1 MKTPRNALRAATRIA
16 ERAGALLLRNFRG
29 ARRIE
34 LKRGEGN
41 LVTDMDFASE
51 ELIVRA
57 LRREF
62 PDHSVVAEE
71 RGELRRDSPFC
82 WHVDPLDGTANYA
95 HGFPHWCVSI
105 ALDGHVGVVFN
116 PNGPELFAAQR
127 GRGARRNGRPI
138 RVSRVSRLADAFLAT
153 GFSYHPPSKRRNLV
167 HFRRFMQ
174 RTRAIRRAGSAAL
187 DLAYTAAGVF
197 DGFWEFSLGTWDLA
211 AGVLL
216 IREAGGR
223 VTNFRGGA
231 FDLED
236 GEALATNGKLHNAMV
251 RVLNRA

>member
-1 MKTPRNALRAATRIA
+1 MKTPPHALRAAIRIA
-16 ERAGALLLRNFRG
+16 ERAGALLRRNFRG

-34 LKRGEGN
+34 FKRGEGN
-41 LVTDMDFASE
+41 LVTDMDHASE

-62 PDHSVVAEE
+62 PDHAIVAEE
-71 RGELRRDSPFC
+71 RGELRRDSPYR

-95 HGFPHWCVSI
+95 HAFPHWCVSI
-105 ALDGHVGVVFN
+105 ALEGHVGVVFN
-116 PNGPELFAAQR
+116 PNGPELFAAQV
-127 GRGARRNGRPI
+127 GRGATRNGRPI

-153 GFSYHPPSKRRNLV
+153 GFSYHPPLKRRNLV
-167 HFRRFMQ
+167 YFRRFMH

-187 DLAYTAAGVF
+187 DLAYTAAGIF
-197 DGFWEFSLGTWDLA
+197 DGFWELSLGTWDLA

-223 VTNFRGGA
+223 VTDFRGRP
-231 FDLED
+231 FDLAS
-236 GEALATNGKLHNAMV
+236 GEALATNGRVHESMR
-251 RVLNRA
+251 RVLQA